1 MATLHLPKNQPVER
15 KAKKTKREVDRE
27 LDEALKESFPTSDP
41 VAITTPGGPV
51 EPGENPKDK
60 KSGQKLPGGKPDG
73 TRDN

>member
-1 MATLHLPKNQPVER
+1 MATLHLPKNQPVEH

-73 TRDN
+73 TRDT

>member
-1 MATLHLPKNQPVER
+1 MATLHLPKNQPVQR
-15 KAKKTKREVDRE
+15 KAKKSKEQVDRE
-27 LDEALKESFPTSDP
+27 LDEALKDSFPTSDP

-60 KSGQKLPGGKPDG
+60 KSDQKLPGGKPDG